1 MVGYVQQ
8 SFLLTFYVFSAGV
21 VLAMLLCLP
30 DYPFYNTHPLPW
42 QQPVK
47 PAPSEGEGTGVQADG
62 AGVVAADE
70 VVGGGSEDVVE
81 TEEQEEDVVVV
92 KKKKKGSK
100 KPAAT
105 SVRKQ

>member
-30 DYPFYNTHPLPW
+30 DYPFYNTHPLAW
-42 QQPVK
+42 QQPIK
-47 PAPSEGEGTGVQADG
+47 PALGEGEGTGAEIVG
-62 AGVVAADE
+62 GETVVAEEAGTGEEEEGD
-70 VVGGGSEDVVE
+70 
-81 TEEQEEDVVVV
+81 EEQEDVVVV

-100 KPAAT
+100 KPAAG
-105 SVRKQ
+105 SSRK